1 MGKIVKYCSSCD
13 EGFAEKFGFCPDC
26 GAPLQAFEMNP
37 VETPKQPIAAAP
49 TPVEQPIAAAPTP
62 IEQPIAAAPTPIE
75 QPITAAP
82 TPVEQPID
90 ATPTSVPEV
99 SETRFGETEV
109 QEADV
114 TPIEVEGA
122 AASFDEVEDEP
133 EAFVDDVDEE
143 YYSDDTNEVNDT
155 ASGLM
160 YVTGAGLTGL
170 IDGAYRESRR
180 DRVNTPNSSAPARP
194 AFVGGSNFLG
204 LSDESARANSS
215 YRYQAKYADV
225 PNSAFEKATNW
236 DYSHPDDGGFYV
248 TVVQDR
254 NHKQRNQLLLG
265 ATVLVTVAA
274 FMAWG
279 ISLFQK
285 DLGVGAIGGETSL
298 AYLMEDVP
306 MVVDEEQEKKEKEKG
321 GGGGGGGREEKEETS
336 QGDLADQSRTPTH
349 IKPDVNIVKN
359 DNFELKQ
366 PIATTEGDRK
376 FPKIYDRYGDPNS
389 RFAGLSNGTGSGGG
403 QGSGFGNG
411 QGSGYGTGAGSGSG
425 SGSGGGNGD
434 GNGDGSGSGGRGG
447 PPPPAHPPVT
457 QPYKI
462 TFQPKATYTDTA
474 RSNNVQGAVRLKI
487 TLLASGEVGSIV
499 PVTRL
504 PDGLTE
510 KAIAAAKQ
518 IRFEPKMIN
527 GNPVSVVITR
537 EYTFTIY

>member
-37 VETPKQPIAAAP
+37 VEVPKQPIVAEP
-49 TPVEQPIAAAPTP
+49 TPVEPEIAAEPVQVDTEVDATPVEIIEPEAPAPVFLAADEEDLEEPIVFQASEEEEFEDEPVEEVYEEKYVPSVAAAPAFFQSTP
-62 IEQPIAAAPTPIE
+62 AYA
-75 QPITAAP
+75 
-82 TPVEQPID
+82 D
-90 ATPTSVPEV
+90 
-99 SETRFGETEV
+99 EV
-109 QEADV
+109 QYY
-114 TPIEVEGA
+114 P
-122 AASFDEVEDEP
+122 DEP
-133 EAFVDDVDEE
+133 
-143 YYSDDTNEVNDT
+143 
-155 ASGLM
+155 
-160 YVTGAGLTGL
+160 
-170 IDGAYRESRR
+170 
-180 DRVNTPNSSAPARP
+180 SS
-194 AFVGGSNFLG
+194 
-204 LSDESARANSS
+204 
-215 YRYQAKYADV
+215 
-225 PNSAFEKATNW
+225 W
-236 DYSHPDDGGFYV
+236 DYSHVDDGGYHV

-254 NHKQRNQLLLG
+254 NQKQRNVLLLG
-265 ATVLVTVAA
+265 ATVLVLITAVTS
-274 FMAWG
+274 WG
-279 ISLFQK
+279 VSLFQK
-285 DLGVGAIGGETSL
+285 DLGVGAIGSETSL
-298 AYLMEDVP
+298 AYLLDDVP
-306 MVVDEEQEKKEKEKG
+306 MVIDEEQEKREKEKG

-389 RFAGLSNGTGSGGG
+389 KFQGFSNGTGSGGG

-434 GNGDGSGSGGRGG
+434 GNGDGDGSGGRGG
-447 PPPPAHPPVT
+447 PPPAAIAKVT

-462 TFQPKATYTDTA
+462 TFQPKATYTDAA

-487 TLLASGEVGSIV
+487 TLLASGQVGSIV

-510 KAIAAAKQ
+510 KAIAAARQ
-518 IRFEPKMIN
+518 IRFEPKMVN
-527 GNPVSVVITR
+527 GVPVSVVVTR